1 MTIEDCLAEIDSLR
15 NTVSSL
21 EKRVQYLED
30 LLDDENHDLFEAWFK
45 RFLDDKCYGG
55 W

>member
-1 MTIEDCLAEIDSLR
+1 MNIEQCMAEIMELK

-21 EKRVQYLED
+21 EKRVKYLEK
-30 LLDDENHDLFEAWFK
+30 LLDDKDHDLFEKWFK